1 VSNLGNGAKWEAG
14 KNTHENIVYACFGG
28 FSNTGIVA
36 ALAAMRAVEELGLKK
51 AAVGCLAALPTGV
64 VSARGK
70 TAAALRIVTVDG
82 CEFECSRKTVEAAG
96 FRVTKSIVLTRDMG
110 IRKKPLHEDI
120 GKEMKNLMEY
130 VSDEDVERAKQL
142 ILRAITGNP

>member
-1 VSNLGNGAKWEAG
+1 
-14 KNTHENIVYACFGG
+14 
-28 FSNTGIVA
+28 
-36 ALAAMRAVEELGLKK
+36 
-51 AAVGCLAALPTGV
+51 
-64 VSARGK
+64 
-70 TAAALRIVTVDG
+70 LRIVTVDG

-96 FRVTKSIVLTRDMG
+96 FRVTKSIVLTRDLG